1 MMPQTTQT
9 TPPADAGRSAQRSEP
24 LPATREFFDRL
35 GHKETAP
42 LLRQVSGTVR
52 FDLADDERVDYWF
65 VTLDK
70 GTAQVSREQREADC
84 VLRTDRVIFEAMAKG
99 EINPMSG
106 MLRGQILVLGDLR
119 LLILIERM
127 MPGPPGAHDPR
138 AFARRERTEP

>member
-1 MMPQTTQT
+1 MMPQSTQST
-9 TPPADAGRSAQRSEP
+9 SPADARGSAHKSEP
-24 LPATREFFDRL
+24 LPATRDFFDRL
-35 GHKETAP
+35 SHKETAP
-42 LLRQVSGTVR
+42 LLRQISGTVR

-65 VTLDK
+65 VSLDK
-70 GTAQVSREQREADC
+70 GSAQVSREQRDAAC

-138 AFARRERTEP
+138 AFARRERTES